1 MAALSHRSLSL
12 LIGISTPSHSLS
24 LTTFGK
30 TAGATKTQRQRNS
43 AAGRELSTQKWQKQN
58 GKRVGGHGQ
67 PPWAFAALFFALSLG
82 SAAHPLSLCCACAKA
97 ELQSSGAGTSGV
109 DRRGLGG

>member
-1 MAALSHRSLSL
+1 MVFFRSLSL
-12 LIGISTPSHSLS
+12 F

-43 AAGRELSTQKWQKQN
+43 AAGQELSTQKWQKQS
-58 GKRVGGHGQ
+58 GGQGQ
-67 PPWAFAALFFALSLG
+67 PPWAFAALVFSLSL
-82 SAAHPLSLCCACAKA
+82 STALTLSLCCACSKA
-97 ELQSSGAGTSGV
+97 ELQSSELGISRV